1 MPLPQADTIILRGA
15 PGNVAAEAAS
25 WLTAQGVPLERWNA
39 RDAYVETVW
48 YDTTTKQGRRGEG
61 ALDRLPTSVKIRC
74 WADPAA
80 PGRTRLTVEAV
91 YRPFYDPSD
100 RPRDRELAVPVN
112 SGGRALVERLLRDLN
127 TRLGI
132 TPPSS
137 SPTSP

>member
-1 MPLPQADTIILRGA
+1 MPLPQADTIVLRGA

-25 WLTAQGVPLERWNA
+25 WLTAQGILIERWSQ
-39 RDAYVETVW
+39 RDAYVESAW

-91 YRPFYDPSD
+91 YRPFYDPSN
-100 RPRDRELAVPVN
+100 RPRDREVAVPMN
-112 SGGRALVERLLRDLN
+112 SAGRGLVERLLEDLN
-127 TRLGI
+127 KRLGI

-137 SPTSP
+137 SPISP